1 MAIKPTPARRNEQA
15 RGLGQM
21 GKTSTHVACAL
32 SGRTGSQL
40 SGRYKPKTVQKDFKR
55 FHAA

>member
-1 MAIKPTPARRNEQA
+1 MKTKTAPARRNEQA

-21 GKTSTHVACAL
+21 GKTSTQVACAL

-40 SGRYKPKTVQKDFKR
+40 SGRYKPKTIQKDHRR
-55 FHAA
+55 FYA